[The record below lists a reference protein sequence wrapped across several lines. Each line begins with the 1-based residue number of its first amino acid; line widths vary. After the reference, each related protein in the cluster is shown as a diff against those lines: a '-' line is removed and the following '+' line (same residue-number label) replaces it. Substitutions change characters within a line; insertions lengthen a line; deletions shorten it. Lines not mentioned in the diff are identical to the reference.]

1 MKKILFSL
9 ENLQN
14 SNMLYH
20 GGGTYGIN
28 IIQLLLEDK
37 SILKDIIVFYNSKK
51 IITKELNEILQ
62 NDLIK
67 KLDESIFQNI
77 EELYSY
83 INKNFDYI
91 FTPIKEQKFL
101 DSRIEIKNIT
111 PIHDMR
117 FFEISPD
124 ISSLKLEKKIKDK
137 IKKIFWILS
146 KKYLINY
153 FKNINKPKKEDYIIT
168 VSEYSKYSILITYP
182 YLDEKKIRVLNPLI
196 SKNIIENNQKIVNFN
211 NNYFLLICGNRWEK
225 NALKVVKA
233 YDELLSDF
241 KYIDKEMLIVGI
253 KKINLN
259 LKNKEKFKFI
269 DYVSEKELQILYN
282 NAYCFIYPTLNEGFG
297 YPPLEAMRYS
307 KPVIASAVTSIPEIY
322 GNNVEYINPYSTY
335 EIKNKIL
342 YLLNDVEHYNF
353 LVQKSKNY
361 TEKLLIKQ
369 KELKKE
375 YLNFFKMLVNS

>member
-28 IIQLLLEDK
+28 IIRLLLEDK
-37 SILKDIIVFYNSKK
+37 NILESIIVFYNSKK
-51 IITKELNEILQ
+51 IITKELNEILE

-67 KLDESIFQNI
+67 KLDESIFQGT
-77 EELYSY
+77 EDFYDY

-101 DSRIEIKNIT
+101 DSRIKIKTIT

-124 ISSLKLEKKIKDK
+124 ISSLKLEKEIKDK

-153 FKNINKPKKEDYIIT
+153 FKNKDKPQKEDYIIT

-182 YLDEKKIRVLNPLI
+182 YLDEKKIKVLNPLI
-196 SKNIIENNQKIVNFN
+196 SKNIIEDNEKIANLN
-211 NNYFLLICGNRWEK
+211 DNYFLLICGNRWEK

-233 YDELLSDF
+233 YDELLNDF
-241 KYIDKEMLIVGI
+241 KNIDKKMLIVGV
-253 KKINLN
+253 KNINLN
-259 LKNKEKFKFI
+259 LKNKEKFKFV
-269 DYVSEKELQILYN
+269 DYVSEKELQILYKN
-282 NAYCFIYPTLNEGFG
+282 TYCFIYPTLNEGFG
-297 YPPLEAMRYS
+297 YPPLEVMRYS

-322 GNNVEYINPYSTY
+322 GNSVEYINPYSTY

-342 YLLNDVEHYNF
+342 YLLNNKEHYN
-353 LVQKSKNY
+353 LLIQKSKDY
-361 TEKLLIKQ
+361 MQQLLIKQ
-369 KELKKE
+369 KELRKE
-375 YLNFFKMLVNS
+375 YFNFFKMLVNS

>member
-14 SNMLYH
+14 LNMLYH

-28 IIQLLLEDK
+28 IIRLLLEDK
-37 SILKDIIVFYNSKK
+37 NILESIIVFYNSKK
-51 IITKELNEILQ
+51 IITKELNEILE

-67 KLDESIFQNI
+67 KLDESSFQDTENF
-77 EELYSY
+77 YDY

-91 FTPIKEQKFL
+91 FTPIKEQKFS
-101 DSRIEIKNIT
+101 DSRIKIKTIT

-153 FKNINKPKKEDYIIT
+153 FRNKDKPQKEDYIIT

-182 YLDEKKIRVLNPLI
+182 YLDEKKIKVLNPLI
-196 SKNIIENNQKIVNFN
+196 SKNIIEDNEKIANLN
-211 NNYFLLICGNRWEK
+211 DNYFLLICGNRWEK
-225 NALKVVKA
+225 NALKVIKA
-233 YDELLSDF
+233 YDELLNDF
-241 KYIDKEMLIVGI
+241 KSIDKKMLIAGV
-253 KKINLN
+253 KNINLN
-259 LKNKEKFKFI
+259 LKNKEKFKFV
-269 DYVSEKELQILYN
+269 DYVSEKELQILYKN
-282 NAYCFIYPTLNEGFG
+282 TYCFIYPTLNEGFG
-297 YPPLEAMRYS
+297 YPPLEVMRYS

-322 GNNVEYINPYSTY
+322 GNSVEYINPYSTY

-342 YLLNDVEHYNF
+342 YLLNNKEHYN
-353 LVQKSKNY
+353 LLIQKSKDY
-361 TEKLLIKQ
+361 MQQLLIKQ
-369 KELKKE
+369 KELREE
-375 YLNFFKMLVNS
+375 YFNFFKMLVNS